1 MADIRITVPRHL
13 NNLQSFYEIFLVKC
27 MLYFTHH
34 PGYLYPTCYSY
45 TYPTTVFNGHL
56 IKHMC
61 KKIYV
66 RASFT
71 DNSKATRVRKIFTA

>member
-27 MLYFTHH
+27 MLNFTHH
-34 PGYLYPTCYSY
+34 AGYLYPTCYISS
-45 TYPTTVFNGHL
+45 VFNGHL

-66 RASFT
+66 SASFT
-71 DNSKATRVRKIFTA
+71 DYSKATRVRKILTA